1 MAAALAVLAGLEN
14 EERDEFLESVGITN
28 SGLDKLIFATYNLL
42 GLATFFT
49 AGSDEVRAWTFKV
62 GMKAPECAGIIHS
75 DFQRGFIKAEVMSF
89 DDLQALGDEK
99 RVKEAGKLRI
109 EGKEYIIKD
118 GDICYFRFNV

>member
-1 MAAALAVLAGLEN
+1 MAELQDN
-14 EERDEFLESVGITN
+14 EREEFLKSVGITN

-49 AGSDEVRAWTFKV
+49 AGSDEVRAWTFKQ
-62 GMKAPECAGIIHS
+62 GMKAPECAGLIHS
-75 DFQRGFIKAEVMSF
+75 DIMRGFIKAEVMSF
-89 DDLQALGDEK
+89 NDLHELGDEK

-109 EGKEYIIKD
+109 EGKDYIIKD